1 MVNITELERLLIS
14 QYIDAGRLQ
23 VVGEVVNFLDSYK
36 KDKVKKSDIN
46 ALLENILQEIEGNL
60 R

>member
-1 MVNITELERLLIS
+1 MVNITELERILIN

-23 VVGEVVNFLDSYK
+23 VVGEIINFLNSYK
-36 KDKVKKSDIN
+36 KDKVKKFDIN

-60 R
+60 